1 MTHQNVERDLTV
13 CVYRFK
19 SVNIVNI
26 CIYLKNRYAA
36 QIIITGVLIQIIITG
51 VFIQI
56 ITTGVFILD
65 TL

>member
-13 CVYRFK
+13 CVNRFK
-19 SVNIVNI
+19 PVNIIITGVFV
-26 CIYLKNRYAA
+26 
-36 QIIITGVLIQIIITG
+36 QIIITGVFIQIIITG

-65 TL
+65 ML